1 MPAWSREP
9 GQVRQF
15 GALAT
20 PIAMPEQSTMG
31 EAGQAASIASLV
43 VLALLSPSDA
53 RIYRES
59 PLVAQSMLRG
69 RHADIAQ

>member
-1 MPAWSREP
+1 
-9 GQVRQF
+9 
-15 GALAT
+15 
-20 PIAMPEQSTMG
+20 MG